1 MHAYSDK
8 ETQDNYD
15 YDYYHEDGEEED
27 DLGYYPDGVKR
38 TLTDEQIRIFRHS
51 EIHALRRE
59 KELAE
64 EARAER
70 SREQPSENAGTE
82 QADKNSSQPGSRS
95 KNIQSGTAGSEAISL
110 DYDEEGQT
118 KRGSQRFSRRPFA
131 GRKIISY
138 EDWIRSVWSYLFAQV
153 DASSIAVSASVI
165 GKVLIFLSCCC
176 FWMMRYLYH
185 P

>member
-118 KRGSQRFSRRPFA
+118 KRGSQRFSRPPFA

-138 EDWIRSVWSYLFAQV
+138 ED
-153 DASSIAVSASVI
+153 
-165 GKVLIFLSCCC
+165 
-176 FWMMRYLYH
+176 
-185 P
+185 